1 MKKSSPFD
9 AVFLHSHHLP
19 IKKKEHV
26 LHKLSETELAEGC
39 RQGDNVARK
48 QLYEQYAGLLMAVCL
63 RYSGD
68 RDTAQD
74 ILHDGFLKA
83 FRSFGQFQYKGE
95 GSLRA
100 WLTRI
105 MVNGALEVLRRR
117 NVLNEQPIEELP
129 GDIEDEE
136 ELELIPQSVLMQF
149 IQELPDGYRTVF
161 NLYVFEEKSHKE
173 IAEILGITE
182 HTSSS
187 QFFRAKKLLMKKI
200 SEYLKHEDL

>member
-1 MKKSSPFD
+1 M
-9 AVFLHSHHLP
+9 LQR
-19 IKKKEHV
+19 
-26 LHKLSETELAEGC
+26 LSEKELAERC
-39 RQGDNVARK
+39 RQGDNIARK
-48 QLYEQYAGLLMAVCL
+48 QLYEQFADLLMAVCL

-105 MVNGALEVLRRR
+105 MINGALETLRKK
-117 NVLNEQPIEELP
+117 NMLNEQPIETLP
-129 GDIEDEE
+129 DDIEEE
-136 ELELIPQSVLMQF
+136 EDLDLIPQAVLMQF
-149 IQELPDGYRTVF
+149 IQELPVGYRAVF

-173 IAEILGITE
+173 IAEALGIPE

-187 QFFRAKKLLMKKI
+187 QFFRAKKLLMKKVSDYI
-200 SEYLKHEDL
+200 RKEGL